1 MGVREQPQEARFLIT
16 HLAGQ
21 LAEAGIDN
29 PRRDANLILQ
39 MALHYDEPIL
49 MHHQVSLDDGAKA
62 RLDQL
67 MAQRMKGMPI
77 SRLRGN
83 REFYSLLFALNDD
96 TLDPRPDS
104 EILVEA
110 AIAACGD
117 KPWSIADFGT
127 GSGCLLL
134 ATLAHCPNA
143 SGVGLDLAEQAV
155 AMARENAASHGL
167 SSRALFHI
175 SDWDSALDETMRF
188 EMILSNPPYI
198 AQGDEMSLA
207 KEVRLYDPH
216 LALFAGDKG
225 LDAYQ
230 QIMGMIARRLT
241 KTGICFLEIGQGQ
254 EEAVEHLGCEA
265 GLIPEQRY
273 KDLAGIIRVLKF
285 RK

>member
-1 MGVREQPQEARFLIT
+1 LGVREQPQEARFLIT
-16 HLAGQ
+16 Q
-21 LAEAGIDN
+21 LANRLAEVEIET

-49 MHHQVSLDDGAKA
+49 MHHQVRLDEAAQA

-83 REFYSLLFALNDD
+83 REFYSLLFALNED

-143 SGVGLDLAEQAV
+143 TGVGLDLAEQAV
-155 AMARENAASHGL
+155 AMARENSASHGL
-167 SSRALFHI
+167 TSRAAFHV
-175 SDWDSALDETMRF
+175 SDWDSALDESLQF

-198 AQGDEMSLA
+198 AQGDEM
-207 KEVRLYDPH
+207 
-216 LALFAGDKG
+216 
-225 LDAYQ
+225 
-230 QIMGMIARRLT
+230 
-241 KTGICFLEIGQGQ
+241 
-254 EEAVEHLGCEA
+254 
-265 GLIPEQRY
+265 
-273 KDLAGIIRVLKF
+273 
-285 RK
+285 